1 MCYFYFNF
9 WLFTVMWN
17 ENTSYHIKEQEMS
30 QPSAISGLQMW
41 MRAPKTA
48 IQQMPP
54 RPQWLLR
61 NWGMQEARC
70 TRKQDLAP
78 GSWSAYEGN
87 EFSEPRGVH
96 LPIQRML
103 NSLTSYLIFDVQTAC
118 SICCKFVYGLTSL
131 PASLEQFSQ
140 SYWDAVSQAASPKHS
155 HQIK

>member
-87 EFSEPRGVH
+87 EFSEPRGLH
-96 LPIQRML
+96 LPIHRIL
-103 NSLTSYLIFDVQTAC
+103 NSLTSTWSLVFRLPTP
-118 SICCKFVYGLTSL
+118 FVANLYIAWFLPTSL
-131 PASLEQFSQ
+131 KQFSQ
-140 SYWDAVSQAASPKHS
+140 SYWDAVSLAQSPKHS